1 MPEFV
6 VVARMTLRTT
16 HALGRSRSPSPVR
29 VPGTW
34 HLAEI
39 VWGVPSARKLCG
51 DPIVEPLATR
61 PVRDWEIVQP
71 RCVECEK
78 RAGEVARTQ
87 GANAAES
94 WRESLKLLD

>member
-1 MPEFV
+1 MAEFV

-16 HALGRSRSPSPVR
+16 HALGRSRSPRPVR

-39 VWGVPSARKLCG
+39 VSGVPSALKVCG
-51 DPIVEPLATR
+51 DPTIEPQATR

-71 RCVECEK
+71 RCPECEQ
-78 RAGEVARTQ
+78 RAGEAARAQ
-87 GANAAES
+87 ALSES
-94 WRESLKLLD
+94 KQS